1 MFRLL
6 TLGAIAALMIY
17 LLFLWPPI
25 GMANNGDFGRL
36 IWTYGME
43 AENRGQPDEFYN
55 YVNLR
60 YRFTKERQ
68 GFFESFSSEHITILP
83 ALFLHL
89 LFGKD
94 GWFDIRMMGLVH
106 AATLFGA
113 FALFLPLIEHWPQRR
128 RVLAAVV
135 SIFVFCDLYY
145 LQLCNSFYTDAGAVF
160 FLLLFAAAVARLA
173 LWNTR
178 PLLCTWVAFGAGAM
192 FAASKGQH
200 APLGV
205 FVLAALWLVRGRMPW
220 SALQWRAGAAVIVAG
235 MAVALATT
243 PRSYSA
249 TAFYNVVFHGILP
262 QVENPEET
270 LRDLGLDASLVRYK
284 GTHAYSAE
292 SGMRDAAVKQ
302 TILERASM
310 GRIALYYA
318 MHPLVAAEHVRR
330 AMRETSEQRVIGFA
344 NLPKMPHLR
353 VRWTSH
359 AFSFWSDAKR
369 FVFYRKA
376 WLYFAWCLFC
386 IGAAV
391 WAAGRHP
398 LVLTMAAA
406 SVAALAIGSLADV
419 LDGIRHLTVFTTMGD
434 AMLLIA
440 LLSAGHM
447 RKS

>member
-1 MFRLL
+1 MFRWI

-17 LLFLWPPI
+17 LLFVWPPI

-43 AENRGQPDEFYN
+43 AENRNQPDEFYN

-60 YRFTKERQ
+60 YRFTTERL

-94 GWFDIRMMGLVH
+94 GWFDIRMMGFVH

-128 RVLAAVV
+128 RIFAAMV

-160 FLLLFAAAVARLA
+160 FLLLFAAAAARLA
-173 LWNTR
+173 LLNTHPR
-178 PLLCTWVAFGAGAM
+178 LHTAIAFVAGVM

-205 FVLAALWLVRGRMPW
+205 FVIAVLYLL
-220 SALQWRAGAAVIVAG
+220 RARLTAHWGIGSTVIVLG
-235 MAVALATT
+235 MIVALATT
-243 PRSYSA
+243 PRTYSA

-262 QVENPEET
+262 QVDHPEQT
-270 LRDLGLDASLVRYK
+270 LQSLNLDPSLARFK
-284 GTHAYSAE
+284 GTHTYSGN
-292 SGMRDAAVKQ
+292 SGMRDPAIKQ
-302 TILERASM
+302 AIMDKASM
-310 GRIALYYA
+310 PRIALYYLG
-318 MHPLVAAEHVRR
+318 HPLIAAEHLRR

-344 NLPKMPHLR
+344 NLPKIPHLR

-369 FVFYRKA
+369 FTFYRKA
-376 WLYFAWCLFC
+376 WPYFAWCVLC
-386 IGAAV
+386 IGTAV
-391 WAAGRHP
+391 WITRRHP
-398 LVLTMAAA
+398 LVLVLAGA

-419 LDGIRHLTVFTTMGD
+419 LDGIRHLTIFTTMGD
-434 AMLLIA
+434 LMLLIA
-440 LLSAGHM
+440 MLTFRPM